1 MAAQTPMPPF
11 RLNIEEC
18 LRFLARDPAWPR
30 KLGLGVLWSLL
41 SFTIIG
47 AFFVQGYMLLTMERV
62 ARAEPLPLPEW
73 NDYGG
78 LLRRGWRV
86 FVTNFVYLL
95 PVILLGLL
103 IGILTIGSII
113 AFVRVM
119 SSASAHSIGG
129 TPGPNPLVFS
139 ALTFL
144 VIIPLG
150 LLTAVLSFF
159 ISLIIPAAQAQ
170 LVLHDRLGAA
180 LDLSAALAFI
190 RRNLGQYAI
199 AVALNFGAGLLLGG
213 LSAGTRFTFNGSGG
227 RQFWLEPIFIL
238 AIVLLVVFFVLRLI
252 AAFFT
257 QLCFSH
263 LLGQL
268 CWYDRQVTARRA
280 DGD

>member
-18 LRFLARDPAWPR
+18 LRFLARDPAWPC

-41 SFTIIG
+41 GFTIIG

-78 LLRRGWRV
+78 LLRRGWRGFLLNV
-86 FVTNFVYLL
+86 IYSL
-95 PVILLGLL
+95 PVILLSIL
-103 IGILTIGSII
+103 IGILLIGFITALISTITNGGGSSPFQSPAMFAPI
-113 AFVRVM
+113 ALLI
-119 SSASAHSIGG
+119 A
-129 TPGPNPLVFS
+129 
-139 ALTFL
+139 
-144 VIIPLG
+144 IPFIML
-150 LLTAVLSFF
+150 AVLYGFLL
-159 ISLIIPAAQAQ
+159 SLFLPALLAR
-170 LVLHDRLGAA
+170 LVLSDNLVAA
-180 LDLSAALAFI
+180 LDTGAAFAFI
-190 RRNLGQYAI
+190 RRNLGQYAV

-213 LSAGTRFTFNGSGG
+213 LSFGVNFTPRGGSG
-227 RQFWLEPIFIL
+227 RQFWAEPLFLI
-238 AIVLLVVFFVLRLI
+238 AIVATLLLIAVRTIAGFFV
-252 AAFFT
+252 